1 VSGVPTATVALRRSD
16 HCNTVWT
23 RVTNLT
29 GNSISVME
37 KIEVFSANYPVAMA
51 IDSDTLPAY
60 ASGWSFQVDY
70 PSASPPEF
78 RATGLVQSGSTWVS
92 GTTTTLSS
100 GITASWTQ
108 GSNNIDKGLEPQSCL
123 TITAWPCVSWGEP
136 GGTYATIQARFD
148 ANVPSNLVSDTTNIV
163 IPAWNPASPRN
174 PLIQV
179 CSSCTEQVL
188 VKMVDLGS
196 SGPYGSTPGRKRH
209 NRDLHPPNRATEYME
224 LVD

>member
-1 VSGVPTATVALRRSD
+1 
-16 HCNTVWT
+16 
-23 RVTNLT
+23 
-29 GNSISVME
+29 
-37 KIEVFSANYPVAMA
+37 
-51 IDSDTLPAY
+51 
-60 ASGWSFQVDY
+60 
-70 PSASPPEF
+70 
-78 RATGLVQSGSTWVS
+78 
-92 GTTTTLSS
+92 
-100 GITASWTQ
+100 
-108 GSNNIDKGLEPQSCL
+108 
-123 TITAWPCVSWGEP
+123 
-136 GGTYATIQARFD
+136 
-148 ANVPSNLVSDTTNIV
+148 VPSNLVSDTTNIV